1 MSRQHL
7 YRRISSPQP
16 MTMLLVVGFGILAG
30 LGLVTG
36 QGEAGYIGPTDKPAA
51 DSTLTPYM
59 PMDDVTGHLTVAGS
73 NTMQP
78 LMAKLAAEF
87 TRHHPDV
94 NMTVEGGGSSA
105 AIHEFVMGYSQQRR
119 GEKSRTGH
127 NGATKAS
134 VLASSRELTS
144 EEIKTFVAANGYE
157 PLMIAVAT
165 DAVALYVHT
174 NNPIKGLTLAQ
185 VDAIFGADRKRSLP
199 GDVTTWGQL
208 GLVNDWGEQP
218 IHLFGRDE
226 KSGTRDF
233 FKHVALLDGGFKEG
247 IKESPGAA
255 SEILAIARDPLG
267 IGYAGVGI
275 QSSFVRAVPLVE
287 QAGKP
292 YVAPSREFVMDATYP
307 LSRTLYLYVDKA
319 PKKALDPAIQE
330 FLTFINSREG
340 QATVAK
346 AGFYPLPLD
355 RIAKNLSVI
364 TGGIVAAFLSSPA
377 N

>member
-7 YRRISSPQP
+7 YRSISGPQP
-16 MTMLLVVGFGILAG
+16 MPMLLVVGFGILAG

-36 QGEAGYIGPTDKPAA
+36 QGEAGHIGGSDKPVA
-51 DSTLTPYM
+51 DTALLPYA
-59 PMDDVTGHLTVAGS
+59 PIDDVSGRLTVAGS

-94 NMTVEGGGSSA
+94 KMTVEGGGSSA
-105 AIHEFVMGYSQQRR
+105 AIREFVMGYSQQRR

-134 VLASSRELTS
+134 VLASSRELTP
-144 EEIKTFVAANGYE
+144 EEIKNFVAANGYE

-165 DAVALYVHT
+165 DAVGLYVHT

-185 VDAIFGADRKRSLP
+185 VDAIFGTDRKRRLP

-208 GLVNDWGEQP
+208 GLANGWEREP
-218 IHLFGRDE
+218 IHLFGRDK
-226 KSGTRDF
+226 KSGTREF
-233 FKHVALLDGGFKEG
+233 FKHVALLDGEFKED
-247 IKESPGAA
+247 IKESHGAA
-255 SEILAIARDPLG
+255 SELLAIARDPLG

-275 QSSFVRAVPLVE
+275 QSSYVRAVPLVE
-287 QAGKP
+287 QDGRP
-292 YVAPSREFVMDATYP
+292 HVAPSRESVLNGTYP
-307 LSRTLYLYVDKA
+307 LRRPLYLYVNKA
-319 PKKALDPAIQE
+319 PESELNVATAELLK
-330 FLTFINSREG
+330 FINSREG
-340 QATVAK
+340 QVTVAK

-355 RIAKNLSVI
+355 QVAKNLNVI
-364 TGGIVAAFLSSPA
+364 AGGTVTAFLSSPA